1 MIDPSINFVV
11 ERLYRQALAEIRV
24 ENPQR
29 AIGHT
34 KALEIRAIGHT
45 QWRRPA
51 KLQCLAVVPVSA
63 AIVTDGLQVP
73 SKLPMANRAL
83 RINLD
88 CPAQVC
94 FWQ

>member
-51 KLQCLAVVPVSA
+51 KLQCLASLLV
-63 AIVTDGLQVP
+63 Q
-73 SKLPMANRAL
+73 SK
-83 RINLD
+83 
-88 CPAQVC
+88 AQLHPQTSFLTTKVA
-94 FWQ
+94 